1 MKKSKVIIP
10 AMGILCLSTAAAVT
24 GTVAWF
30 TASRVK
36 SLSMQNIK
44 VYNPESSLVMNVTAI
59 DNTTVDDSGE
69 TPVVTHDPLRDA
81 SVDLSAP
88 AVWGSNLA
96 DDGTVSG
103 FRSVASP
110 YSAGTVDSTDI
121 FYATTFKVSFNLN
134 ASSGYTYQLF
144 FDSVTSLTNT
154 TAYTAGTNDVIAAL
168 RIGLLVEDGSY
179 FVWAPRTQDGSL
191 KKITASNTAAAG
203 VAESNGIIGSTALP
217 TVTNDILDAG
227 YDSNIAYIGEVPF
240 KATSGTQDTLD
251 ITVYTWFEGTDTK
264 CIPDAKG
271 IETAFS
277 AGMTFKM
284 LRSE

>member
-44 VYNPESSLVMNVTAI
+44 VYNPESSLVMNVVAGA
-59 DNTTVDDSGE
+59 NTTVDSSTD
-69 TPVVTHDPLRDA
+69 TPVVTHSPLRDA
-81 SVDLSAP
+81 SVDMSSQT
-88 AVWGSNLA
+88 VWASSLN
-96 DDGTVSG
+96 DDGEVAG

-110 YSAGTVDSTDI
+110 YAAGTVDTTDI
-121 FYATTFKVSFNLN
+121 FYATTFQVKFNLN

-154 TAYTAGTNDVIAAL
+154 TAYTAGTNDVLSGL
-168 RIGLLVEDGSY
+168 RIGIKTPSSY
-179 FVWAPRTQDGSL
+179 VVWAPRTVDSGV
-191 KKITASNTAAAG
+191 KKITAVDTAAAG
-203 VAESNGIIGSTALP
+203 VAESRAIIGSLALP
-217 TVTNDILDAG
+217 SVTDDILDSG
-227 YDSNIAYIGEVPF
+227 YNSNLGYIGQVPF
-240 KATSGTQDTLD
+240 KVTSGEQTTLD
-251 ITVYTWFEGTDTK
+251 ITVYTWFEGTDSK
-264 CIPDAKG
+264 VIPDAKG

-284 LRSE
+284 LRSA